1 MKDSAIKRIGLA
13 VIVAAGICGAA
24 SAGPLSP
31 DSVRSHAVR
40 TGVSSDTFLS
50 FQIGYSYTFPELER
64 TGTRISVYGVF
75 AFPLFLPSMGGGFDT
90 LSFTAGTDIEIVR
103 TGAFALFADAGIFVS
118 THSNVL
124 GTFTPLGVTVGLYP
138 ALRFDRWY
146 VGAGARLRLPVLLH
160 IDHSAYVDETFS
172 DLPGSPEAAADGWYA
187 CPGIS
192 VKTGLLGFF
201 TIGKRLFLTSEIG
214 FIWYPSPLTGVFD
227 AMMIGQ
233 IPFYLDLGM
242 GCTF

>member
-1 MKDSAIKRIGLA
+1 MKTKAILRISLA
-13 VIVAAGICGAA
+13 VLLSAGTCAAV

-75 AFPLFLPSMGGGFDT
+75 TFPLFLPSAGGSFDT

-118 THSNVL
+118 THSDVL
-124 GTFTPLGVTVGLYP
+124 GTFTPLGFTLGLYP

-146 VGAGARLRLPVLLH
+146 IGAGSRLRLPVLLH
-160 IDHSAYVDETFS
+160 IDHSEYVDETFA
-172 DLPGSPEAAADGWYA
+172 DLPGSSGAAADGWYA
-187 CPGIS
+187 FPGIS
-192 VKTGLLGFF
+192 VRTGIVGSFDL
-201 TIGKRLFLTSEIG
+201 GKRLFLTSEIG

-233 IPFYLDLGM
+233 IPF
-242 GCTF
+242 